1 MSTEMMGGGYKVTPQ
16 IKGKLRPIRSNVIV
30 EDMHFGD
37 EVTKGGI
44 IITNDDGK
52 DRGIK
57 PRWAKV
63 YAKGPENK
71 EPYEVG
77 DWVLVEHGR
86 WTRGFDLD
94 DGDGNQKNLRMVE
107 VESIMMYSTEAPER
121 HATIGNMTG
130 AETTTHRAE
139 DFVTNG

>member
-1 MSTEMMGGGYKVTPQ
+1 MSTEMMGGGYKVTPR
-16 IKGKLRPIRSNVIV
+16 IKGKLTPIRKNVIV

-57 PRWAKV
+57 PRWAKI

-71 EPYEVG
+71 EEYDVG

-94 DGDGNQKNLRMVE
+94 DGQGNQKNLRMVE
-107 VESIMMYSTEAPER
+107 VDSIMLWSNEEPNR
-121 HATIGNMTG
+121 DATIGSMSG
-130 AETTTHRAE
+130 ADTTTHRPE
-139 DFVTNG
+139 DFVN